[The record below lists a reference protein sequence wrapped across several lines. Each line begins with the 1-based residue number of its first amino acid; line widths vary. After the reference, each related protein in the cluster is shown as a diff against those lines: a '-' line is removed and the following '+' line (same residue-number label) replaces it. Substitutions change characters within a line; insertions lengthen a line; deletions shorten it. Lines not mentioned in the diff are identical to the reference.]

1 MVLANLTSVAPV
13 FAQDASKGSAENGAS
28 PSTATSKGGNTL
40 EEILVTAQRRTER
53 LIDVPYNISA
63 VSGADLATSGVTSV
77 ADLTKLVA
85 GLGNFSDGPSDRYG
99 QNNFT
104 MRGLSTD
111 SLALQNKY
119 TAASVATYY
128 GDTPVFYPI
137 LLKDLERV
145 EVLRGPQGT
154 LYGSS
159 AESGAIRFIPK
170 RPSFDKLSSE
180 VNVSTGTTQNAS
192 RLNGSADGVIN
203 IPLAENLAVRVSAA
217 YVNQAG
223 FVDQVN
229 LFMLGA
235 NNVPVPRI
243 AGDLTSGPVIA
254 PIQKGTNNTNQWMVR
269 GAARYQPTDWLDLD
283 VSYLHQ
289 ETHADDTQLTNP
301 DYVGGVRDL
310 SYGTYANGS
319 YTTRPGG
326 RYANTQSIL
335 QPLTSK
341 LDIVSA
347 TAAFDLGF
355 AELSSISSYYKTQTN
370 STQAAEDGYIVPAY
384 NLLPYYNFYP
394 RFTADRSFRGQEK
407 GFTQE
412 VRLVSNGQSRF
423 SYVLG
428 AYYERRNKR
437 NVFDYLIPG
446 LQALSNSPACRSA
459 FGNFFCGPHP
469 SGENTYYATQGF
481 VDKDRAI
488 FGELTYQL
496 TPEWQVTGGA
506 RAFKDS
512 QDFDQ
517 RLIAYWFGSN
527 DPYKGSVGA
536 SGKVFKVNTSYQL
549 NADNLVYFTYSEGF
563 RRGGANAVPP
573 AGNAASLPK
582 FLAFQP
588 DFSNNFEIGI
598 KGSTLD
604 RRLTYSLTAFDI
616 KLKDFQF
623 NGTTPGGFSAVF
635 NGASAQSR
643 GLEFEGS
650 FRATPQ
656 LTLSASYALTRT
668 KVPETTVIRDLAA
681 GSLITNPPNGTIIVS
696 TGATVLAGAVLPGVS
711 KNAATAAIDYE
722 VPLRGGARLMLH
734 TNGNYRSSQTNTIAE
749 GAFSFRVLPSV
760 FTADAR
766 ITYDSGKGWSGSVFA
781 TNLTNSFNSTGDRGV
796 QSPSPAFASLPRIY
810 AGQTIGT
817 PRTFGVSLHY
827 GF

>member
-1 MVLANLTSVAPV
+1 MVLANFASAAPV
-13 FAQDASKGSAENGAS
+13 FAQDASKGSTENGAS
-28 PSTATSKGGNTL
+28 PSTATSNEGNTI
-40 EEILVTAQRRTER
+40 EEVLVTAQRRTER

-63 VSGADLATSGVTSV
+63 ISGADLATSGVTSA

-111 SLALQNKY
+111 SLKLDNKY

-203 IPLAENLAVRVSAA
+203 IPLAETLAVRLSAA
-217 YVNQAG
+217 YVSQAG
-223 FVDQVN
+223 FIDQVN
-229 LFMLGA
+229 LFTLGT
-235 NNVPVPRI
+235 NGVPVPRI
-243 AGDLTSGPVIA
+243 AGNLTSGPVIA
-254 PIQKGTNNTNQWMVR
+254 PIKQGTNNTTQLMVR
-269 GAARYQPTDWLDLD
+269 GAVRYQPTDWLDLE

-289 ETHADDTQLTNP
+289 ETHADDTQFTNP

-310 SYGTYANGS
+310 SFGTYANGS
-319 YTTRPGG
+319 YTTRPGS

-341 LDIVSA
+341 LDIVSG

-355 AELSSISSYYKTQTN
+355 AELSSISSYYKNQTN
-370 STQAAEDGYIVPAY
+370 STQAAEDGYIIDAY
-384 NLLPYYNFYP
+384 NLLPYYNYYP
-394 RFTADRSFRGQEK
+394 RFIADRSFRGQVK

-412 VRLVSNGQSRF
+412 VRLVSQGQSKF

-428 AYYERRNKR
+428 AYYAHQNKR
-437 NVFDYLIPG
+437 NVFDYQLRG

-459 FGNFFCGPHP
+459 FGNFFCGPQP
-469 SGENTYYATQGF
+469 NGDNTYYAEQGF
-481 VDKDRAI
+481 VDKERAI
-488 FGELTYQL
+488 FGELTYHI

-506 RAFKDS
+506 RFFKVS

-517 RLIAYWFGSN
+517 RLIAYWFGSD
-527 DPYKGSVGA
+527 DPYLGSISA
-536 SGKVFKVNTSYQL
+536 SGKVFKVNTSYDL
-549 NADNLVYFTYSEGF
+549 DSDNKVYATYSQGY

-573 AGNAASLPK
+573 AGNAASLPQ

-588 DFSNNFEIGI
+588 DKTANYEIGI
-598 KGSTLD
+598 KGRTLG
-604 RRLTYSLTAFDI
+604 RRLTYSLAAFQISLDN
-616 KLKDFQF
+616 FQF
-623 NGTTPGGFSAVF
+623 NGVTPGGFSAVF
-635 NGASAQSR
+635 NGAKAQSR
-643 GLEFEGS
+643 GIELDGS
-650 FRATPQ
+650 FRATPY
-656 LTLSASYALTRT
+656 LTLSGSYAHIIT

-722 VPLRGGARLMLH
+722 VPLGGDARLILH
-734 TNGNYRSSQTNTIAE
+734 TNGNYRSSQTTTIAA
-749 GAFSFRVLPSV
+749 GSFQYRVLPAV

-766 ITYDSGKGWSGSVFA
+766 ITYDSGKGWSGSLFA
-781 TNLTNSFNSTGDRGV
+781 TNLTNSFNSNGIRGV
-796 QSPSPAFASLPRIY
+796 QNPAFASLPRIY
-810 AGQTIGT
+810 AGQSIGT